1 MPNYPIINFLV
12 RHGHRFA
19 IGVALLPV
27 AAGFCLAYAGGGWPY
42 GAGGLVTGAI
52 LYVIMKSYV
61 ELVAIIADMLLP
73 K

>member
-27 AAGFCLAYAGGGWPY
+27 RWTSLSMPG
-42 GAGGLVTGAI
+42 GAGHTRGGAI
-52 LYVIMKSYV
+52 AGASST
-61 ELVAIIADMLLP
+61 
-73 K
+73 